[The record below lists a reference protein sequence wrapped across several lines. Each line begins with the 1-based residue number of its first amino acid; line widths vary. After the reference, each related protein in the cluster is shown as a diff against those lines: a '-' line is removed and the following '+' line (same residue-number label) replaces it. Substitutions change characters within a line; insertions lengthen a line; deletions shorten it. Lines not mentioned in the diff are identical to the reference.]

1 MLRLPRESTPL
12 LAAFTPSCFSTH
24 QRHSSVKGRTAC
36 RCASPSR
43 KSARAILRSALI
55 RSLALVAR
63 QTGSW
68 RAHDHRKPVSKGSST
83 MTPHH
88 RYVSGPPHGPC
99 SRCARLIPPERKRQR
114 LDEDTRRAAHGSQ
127 PGRLFFC
134 LPVETSS
141 ADNGSRTISAQHKA
155 GQPTY
160 VLVSAGTDSVM
171 FRVVP
176 CVSTRVKTF
185 GEIRVHFRTPPRIA
199 RRARGCLWQQMEA
212 RHA

>member
-1 MLRLPRESTPL
+1 MPLST
-12 LAAFTPSCFSTH
+12 AFTPSCFSAY

-99 SRCARLIPPERKRQR
+99 SRCARLIPCERKRQR
-114 LDEDTRRAAHGSQ
+114 LVEETRRAAHGSQ
-127 PGRLFFC
+127 LGRLFMS
-134 LPVETSS
+134 LPVETNS
-141 ADNGSRTISAQHKA
+141 ADSCSRTISAQHKV
-155 GQPTY
+155 GLPTY
-160 VLVSAGTDSVM
+160 DLVSAGTDSVM

-176 CVSTRVKTF
+176 CASTCVKTSC
-185 GEIRVHFRTPPRIA
+185 EIRVNFRASPRIA
-199 RRARGCLWQQMEA
+199 RRARACLWQRLEA
-212 RHA
+212 CHA

>member
-1 MLRLPRESTPL
+1 MLRLQRESTPL
-12 LAAFTPSCFSTH
+12 SAGFTPSCFSTH

-43 KSARAILRSALI
+43 KSARAILRSALM

-99 SRCARLIPPERKRQR
+99 SRCARLIPCERKRQR

-141 ADNGSRTISAQHKA
+141 ADNGSRTISAHHEA
-155 GQPTY
+155 WRPTDD
-160 VLVSAGTDSVM
+160 LGSAGTDSLM

-176 CVSTRVKTF
+176 CTFSRVKTS
-185 GEIRVHFRTPPRIA
+185 GETRVNRRQPAHRTRYPSERQMQ
-199 RRARGCLWQQMEA
+199 RREA